1 MYDEKQEYFALHWY
15 LTDKYSLISFALI
28 SNTHCI
34 LCEILPSIS
43 QSKCQRASF
52 KRTDISKHWH
62 QPALAPIARSATY
75 VVTSGIT
82 SQCTLSYWSKLT
94 TISLFYLALFAFY
107 LQLYH
112 DSLST
117 QCFVQWKC
125 CVCCM
130 YCYFLKA
137 KYDMYIC
144 YTRDKCRPVIT
155 FLGEFM
161 ISNWY

>member
-1 MYDEKQEYFALHWY
+1 MPCTDTSQTSIAL
-15 LTDKYSLISFALI
+15 SA
-28 SNTHCI
+28 
-34 LCEILPSIS
+34 LPSS
-43 QSKCQRASF
+43 QTHTVFYVKYCPLYHRVNVKEPHLNALTSAS
-52 KRTDISKHWH
+52 TDWH